1 MRLWHEQRF
10 GFVGFP
16 MPCFAQLIE
25 AKRVEYEVFDVS
37 LGQVY
42 SHDLDKHAFIV
53 NMET

>member
-1 MRLWHEQRF
+1 
-10 GFVGFP
+10 